1 MRRQTWKSV
10 QRPWWDAS
18 EGCVHMNWGVKGML
32 HTDASMETFIRANY
46 PSFKDTYAKLNPIQR
61 GDFIRYLALY
71 HYGA

>member
-1 MRRQTWKSV
+1 
-10 QRPWWDAS
+10 
-18 EGCVHMNWGVKGML
+18 MNWGVKGML

-46 PSFKDTYAKLNPIQR
+46 PSFKDTYAKLNPIQG